1 MTEGLIGPPRTFEL
15 DRFQREAIGE
25 LEAGKSVVVSAPT
38 GSGKT
43 FVGEYGIAMAAAR
56 GRRGLFTTPIK
67 ALSNQ
72 KFRDLRTWLGADRVG
87 LLTGDNSIN
96 GDATA
101 VVMTTEVL
109 RNMLYAEPERLATTD
124 VVIMDEVHYLQNN
137 FRGPVWEEVII
148 HLPSHIQIIALSAT
162 VSNAAELA
170 AWISEVHGEC
180 VSVTEKTRPVRLTNS
195 YFIAEKGNRKTHLID
210 TLSKK
215 RTNPQGRRFDPAP
228 QDGRRR
234 GKSRGHGPAQKRP
247 WRTPRRHEVIE
258 ELDRRGLLPAITFIF
273 SRVGCED
280 AVSQLRGAGVSLT
293 DSETADFIS
302 EYVEQR
308 TAQLSDSDR
317 RALQY
322 SAWLA
327 GLRAGIAAHH
337 AGMVPLFKEIVEE
350 LFADGHLKA
359 VFATETLA
367 LGINMPART
376 VVIEKLSKF
385 TGEHHETL
393 TPGDYTQLTGRAGR
407 RGIDDDGMA
416 LVLWTPFTTFD
427 EVAHLARS
435 ESFELRSAFRPTYN
449 MTCHLVSRYT
459 RAIAEELLA
468 KSFGQ
473 FQANEAVRDL
483 ERRRD
488 SLTSEFGFERGR
500 NGRHDDGAAQVSEEL
515 SEAERARQLA
525 EIVASVSRLQP
536 GDVIDIGGTVVVLSS
551 AWRRKEVQLKVID
564 RDGDVQLVDLEALE
578 GPPVTVTHIR
588 PPEPFNPNSRSHQHD
603 LVGGLRGVRRRAK
616 SKSAKKRK
624 NGESAES
631 ARDDVATPKQS
642 ARSADALRELRRVE
656 AKIAERRG
664 RLNDRFRAVVGLL
677 TELGYIQ
684 NWQLSE
690 RGSML
695 LGTFHELDL
704 VLVESLR
711 AGHLDDHDAA
721 TLAGVIS
728 VFVYES
734 RGRDDRPPPWFPSDG
749 ARTAVKGI
757 FECLEEVQRMESA
770 YGLPAT
776 RDIDAGL
783 VAATH
788 GWAAG
793 GGLGDILGTE
803 ELSGGDFVRSMKQVI
818 DVLSQVAT
826 VAQNPKT
833 RATAYAAVELVRRGI
848 VDAPVDLPPDDS
860 TQDEANGEEAV
871 VSEDE

>member
-1 MTEGLIGPPRTFEL
+1 MTSGLIGPPRTFAL
-15 DRFQREAIGE
+15 DRFQVEAIE
-25 LEAGKSVVVSAPT
+25 HLEAGRSVVVSAPT

-43 FVGEYGIAMAAAR
+43 FVGEYGIGLAAGR

-72 KFRDLRTWLGADRVG
+72 KYRDLRMWLGDEHVG

-162 VSNAAELA
+162 VSNADELA
-170 AWISEVHGEC
+170 AWITEVHGDC
-180 VSVTEKTRPVRLTNS
+180 AAVTEKTRPVQLTNS
-195 YFIAEKGNRKTHLID
+195 YFIAEKGNRRTHLID
-210 TLSKK
+210 TLSKN
-215 RTNPQGRRFDPAP
+215 RANSQGRKFDPAP
-228 QDGRRR
+228 RDRHQRS
-234 GKSRGHGPAQKRP
+234 KSRSHGPPQKRP
-247 WRTPRRHEVIE
+247 WRTPRRHEVIS

-280 AVSQLRGAGVSLT
+280 AVAQLRSQGVSLT
-293 DSETADFIS
+293 DSDTADAITK
-302 EYVEQR
+302 YVEQR
-308 TAQLSDSDR
+308 TSHLDDDDR

-322 SAWLA
+322 STWLA

-337 AGMVPLFKEIVEE
+337 AGIVPLFKEIVEE
-350 LFADGHLKA
+350 LFANGYLKA

-407 RGIDDDGMA
+407 RGIDDDGLA
-416 LVLWTPFTTFD
+416 IVLWTPFTTFD
-427 EVAHLARS
+427 EVVHLARS
-435 ESFELRSAFRPTYN
+435 DSFELRSAFRPTYN

-459 RAIAEELLA
+459 RTVAEELLA

-473 FQANEAVRDL
+473 FQADAAVRQL
-483 ERRRD
+483 EARRERLSSD
-488 SLTSEFGFERGR
+488 HGFALDAKVSNASSAGNVGTPESGDASQSESERLR
-500 NGRHDDGAAQVSEEL
+500 RLKDVAA
-515 SEAERARQLA
+515 AAARL
-525 EIVASVSRLQP
+525 RP

-551 AWRRKEVQLKVID
+551 AWRRKEVQLRVID
-564 RDGDVQLVDLEALE
+564 RNGEVSQVDLEQLDA
-578 GPPVTVTHIR
+578 PPVTVTHIR

-616 SKSAKKRK
+616 KKKGASYDTSSSTDPLMGREKAKANK
-624 NGESAES
+624 
-631 ARDDVATPKQS
+631 
-642 ARSADALRELRRVE
+642 ELRSLN
-656 AKIAERRG
+656 AKITERRG
-664 RLNDRFRAVVGLL
+664 RLNTRFRSVVGLL
-677 TELGYIQ
+677 TELGYIDQ
-684 NWQLSE
+684 WELTR
-690 RGSML
+690 RGQML

-711 AGHLDDHDAA
+711 AGHLDGHDPA
-721 TLAGVIS
+721 TLAGVVS
-728 VFVYES
+728 TFVHES
-734 RGRDDRPPPWFPSDG
+734 RGRDDKPPPWFPSSA
-749 ARTAVKGI
+749 ARDAVTGI
-757 FECLEEVQRMESA
+757 LKRLAEVQRLESA
-770 YGLPAT
+770 YGLPES
-776 RDIDAGL
+776 RDVDAGL

-793 GGLGDILGTE
+793 GGLSDILGTE
-803 ELSGGDFVRSMKQVI
+803 ELSGGDFVRSMKQVV
-818 DVLSQVAT
+818 DVLSQVAVVT
-826 VAQNPKT
+826 ENPTT
-833 RATAYAAVELVRRGI
+833 RSTAYAAIDLVRRGI
-848 VDAPVDLPPDDS
+848 VDASVEIGDGLDPAEVEDDA
-860 TQDEANGEEAV
+860 QW
-871 VSEDE
+871 